1 MTPGERFVVN
11 GVLIGI
17 LVLCAWWCDFDPN
30 RMFNTGH
37 AWH

>member
-1 MTPGERFVVN
+1 MREVFWSS
-11 GVLIGI
+11 VLIG
-17 LVLCAWWCDFDPN
+17 VLLLFAYWCDFDPN